1 MKRFIRLD
9 CLLVVILSTSACNF
23 IGSETSIPE
32 DSLQYYPP
40 TPKVLDK
47 ALYRDLFRKTAAF
60 FDTTLKN
67 QQFNGSFLVAKN
79 GAVIYEQYQGAI
91 WLKGKDSISPST
103 PFHIASTSKTFT
115 AMAILKLQEEG
126 KLSIQD
132 NVQQYFKAFPYKG
145 ITIEMLLNHRS
156 GIPNY
161 AYFLENVKWPKDKS
175 VKNRDVLEVLCKNKP
190 GLSFISNKRFGYSN
204 TNYVLLALII
214 EHVSGKSYA
223 DHLQNVF
230 FEPLK
235 MEDTKVYSPQEAD
248 QVTPS
253 YRKNGSIEP
262 LTYLDETYGDKNI
275 YSTVRDLLK
284 WDQALYTQKLFAVST
299 LNAAFSPYSFEKPG
313 MHNYGLGWRMYL
325 LNNGE
330 KVIYHNG
337 WWHGNNASFYRVL
350 SDSVTIIVLGNRYNE
365 KIYQVKPL
373 IETLTKIRFKVTE
386 EASP

>member
-1 MKRFIRLD
+1 MKRFIRLG
-9 CLLVVILSTSACNF
+9 CLLVLIQSGTACNF
-23 IGSETSIPE
+23 PGSETSTPE
-32 DSLQYYPP
+32 DSLQFYPP

-47 ALYRDLFRKTAAF
+47 ILYRELFRKTSAF
-60 FDTTLKN
+60 YDTTLNK

-79 GAVIYEQYQGAI
+79 GAIIFEQYQGAI
-91 WLKGKDSISPST
+91 RLKGKDSIGPAT

-132 NVQQYFKAFPYKG
+132 SMQQYFKAFPYKG

-175 VKNRDVLEVLCKNKP
+175 VKNRDVLEVLCKSKP
-190 GLSFISNKRFGYSN
+190 GLSFTSNKRFGYSN

-214 EHVSGKSYA
+214 EQVSGKSYGA
-223 DHLQNVF
+223 YLHDVF
-230 FEPLK
+230 FEPLN
-235 MEDTKVYSPQEAD
+235 MQHTKVYSPQDAEH
-248 QVTPS
+248 VTPS
-253 YRKNGSIEP
+253 FRKDGSLEP
-262 LTYLDETYGDKNI
+262 FTYLDETYGDKNI

-284 WDQALYTQKLFAVST
+284 WDQALYAQKLFSAST
-299 LNAAFSPYSFEKPG
+299 LDAAFTPYSFEKPG

-325 LNNGE
+325 LKDGE

-337 WWHGNNASFYRVL
+337 RWHGNNASFYRVL

-373 IETLTKIRFKVTE
+373 IESLTNLHFKPSDD
-386 EASP
+386 ASL